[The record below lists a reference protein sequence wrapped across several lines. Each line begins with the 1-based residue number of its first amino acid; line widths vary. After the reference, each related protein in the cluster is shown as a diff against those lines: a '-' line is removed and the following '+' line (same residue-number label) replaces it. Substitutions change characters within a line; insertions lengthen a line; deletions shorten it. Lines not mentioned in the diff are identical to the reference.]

1 VQDWTLKRLSE
12 FVGRGDRKKLGPH
25 TENRLVAQS
34 MGSHSSYRVARK
46 ATCLGKGLVVTE
58 AGVIPDYPG
67 IRRVYHLT
75 NAITKYYYSPF
86 YLETQ
91 VPGYHTRVAWLG
103 GREVAFTRDGRYCA
117 FSSDRASE
125 FIPRAFFKEH
135 PDLIVCLA
143 IAGDG
148 TPYATPSCNGNKAEI
163 DAWGTEVL
171 QYGVREPLAT
181 RERYE
186 LFNEFEIKNVPH
198 IGPLDSGDISTIID
212 WMRSLDESGAKGVIL
227 KPSEPH
233 HRPLKYGLPSAQFN
247 ELLTL
252 LELGRDR
259 DDLCRSR
266 LFQACCGANEL
277 ELGVGPWDWEA
288 VGRSLLAGLAG
299 GVDQVAKGNTLA
311 TEHSV
316 WLSNKASA
324 ECLLAQLDEQTT
336 GTSIEPVSLVS
347 EGQGWRLR
355 FRRQFIETT
364 AALQR
369 RMSGVSYRD

>member
-1 VQDWTLKRLSE
+1 MQDWVLKRLAE
-12 FVGRGDRKKLGPH
+12 FVGRTDRKKLGPH
-25 TENRLVAQS
+25 TRNRLVEQS
-34 MGSHSSYRVARK
+34 MGNHRSYRVERK

-75 NAITKYYYSPF
+75 NAIAKYYYSPF
-86 YLETQ
+86 FLETQ
-91 VPGYHTRVAWLG
+91 VPGYHTRVAWLE

-125 FIPRAFFKEH
+125 FIPREFFKEH
-135 PDLIVCLA
+135 PGLIVCLA

-148 TPYATPSCNGNKAEI
+148 TPYATPSCNGNMAEI
-163 DAWGTEVL
+163 DAWGIEVL

-186 LFNEFEIKNVPH
+186 LFDEFEIKNVPH
-198 IGPLDSGDISTIID
+198 IGPLDSGDISTTID

-252 LELGRDR
+252 LELGRDG
-259 DDLCRSR
+259 DDLCRAR

-324 ECLLAQLDEQTT
+324 ECLLAQLDERTT